1 MAALCK
7 ALQVRL
13 SVYNVLNT
21 QVRYRRS
28 NRPLEIYPENMS
40 WTKPIYELQEQKMK
54 EEKENKQEPAMLHMV
69 WRVKK
74 LAGRPY
80 WEKDVLKML
89 KLDGKMFQVQIHK
102 NTPEVNDM
110 LKFVKHLIEIK
121 PITFPYGL
129 PTDETD
135 YEHCLLQDNGEFVVT
150 QKLNGADTDE
160 IKVVDKPEKI
170 PENQMDLETIKA
182 DNRNKLESFSLM
194 SEYFQANYEYKYNQ
208 DKKEYRYNGDHNIG
222 AGRDWY

>member
-1 MAALCK
+1 
-7 ALQVRL
+7 
-13 SVYNVLNT
+13 
-21 QVRYRRS
+21 
-28 NRPLEIYPENMS
+28 MS
-40 WTKPIYELQEQKMK
+40 WAKPIYELQEQKMK
-54 EEKENKQEPAMLHMV
+54 EEKEKKQEPAMLHMV

-80 WEKDVLKML
+80 WEKDVMKIL

-150 QKLNGADTDE
+150 QKLNGADADE

-182 DNRNKLESFSLM
+182 DNRKKLQSFSLM